1 MLTVTEPVE
10 SLRTQ
15 KLSLVDPANAE
26 LAQRLGLP
34 GGELIRIF
42 CLGLEQAKDADGQRP
57 VLVSTDDVDRMGD
70 IVEPDGMDLGNYRK
84 NPVILWAHDY
94 TLPPIGSSLWIRR
107 QEHGLLAKPRWAST
121 EFAQQI
127 KLLYDEGHLRA
138 WSIGFLV
145 KEWEPIVAK
154 DKDGQERTTGYRY
167 TKSELL
173 EFSAVPVPANPEALS
188 EAMAK
193 GLTVGKALREQLVPT
208 KRNSVGYTSTAVPGD
223 PLHRTQ
229 QQIDNATAPVAAA
242 CDVCAALREQVEALR
257 VERDDAKNANDRFAQ
272 AVVELNTKIAALEA
286 QLAAAT
292 EELTKIKDT
301 GNQAIR
307 IDIARIKAQGA
318 EAVIKVD
325 GVELTRQELIS
336 LVRETVDGLIRK
348 RAGVVS
354 A

>member
-1 MLTVTEPVE
+1 MLLTEPAE

-15 KLSLVDPANAE
+15 KLSLADPANAE
-26 LAQRLGLP
+26 LAKRLKLP

-42 CLGLEQAKDADGQRP
+42 CLGLEQEKDADGERP

-70 IVEPDGMDLGNYRK
+70 IVEPDGVDLSNYRK
-84 NPVILWAHDY
+84 NPVVLWAHDHY
-94 TLPPIGSSLWIRR
+94 APPIGSSMWIRR
-107 QEHGLLAKPRWAST
+107 QEHGLLAKIRWAST

-173 EFSAVPVPANPEALS
+173 EYSAVPVPANPEALS
-188 EAMAK
+188 QALDQ
-193 GLTVGKALREQLVPT
+193 GLAVGKALREQLVPSPAASAAT
-208 KRNSVGYTSTAVPGD
+208 IPATSTITVTTFTKDRLESQAAQM
-223 PLHRTQ
+223 T
-229 QQIDNATAPVAAA
+229 ID
-242 CDVCAALREQVEALR
+242 EQA
-257 VERDDAKNANDRFAQ
+257 
-272 AVVELNTKIAALEA
+272 TKIAALEA
-286 QLAAAT
+286 SLATTT
-292 EELTKIKDT
+292 EALTKLKNTSDET
-301 GNQAIR
+301 IR
-307 IDIARIKAQGA
+307 IDIARITAQGA
-318 EAVIKVD
+318 EAVIKVG
-325 GVELTRQELIS
+325 GVELTRAELLA